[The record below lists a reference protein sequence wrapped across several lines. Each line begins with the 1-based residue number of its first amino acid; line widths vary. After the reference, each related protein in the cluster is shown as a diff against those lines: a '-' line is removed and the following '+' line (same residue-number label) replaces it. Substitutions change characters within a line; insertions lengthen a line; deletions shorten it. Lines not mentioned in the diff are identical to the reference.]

1 MKKVAF
7 AVATGFLV
15 GIAAAFVVLREQA
28 PDLPFVETAA
38 ELPTA
43 SAERPPS
50 ATPRTLSEIARLAG
64 NFEQTAALYHFS
76 VAPTLQ
82 RWTVFSSS
90 WRALGGLTPFSAQ
103 TTRFPPVPAS
113 KP

>member
-15 GIAAAFVVLREQA
+15 GIAAAFVVLRDQA

-43 SAERPPS
+43 SAE
-50 ATPRTLSEIARLAG
+50 
-64 NFEQTAALYHFS
+64 
-76 VAPTLQ
+76 
-82 RWTVFSSS
+82 
-90 WRALGGLTPFSAQ
+90 
-103 TTRFPPVPAS
+103 
-113 KP
+113 